1 MRAACEISNINIV
14 NLFRVFS
21 KKENAETQPQ
31 TTNKS
36 KADKKKSV
44 PIEPQYLRLMEQ
56 FEQTV

>member
-1 MRAACEISNINIV
+1 MRAACEISNINTV

-36 KADKKKSV
+36 KADKKS
-44 PIEPQYLRLMEQ
+44 Q
-56 FEQTV
+56 FL